1 MQTEKCLQHH
11 FHTSFCFTIATTRVR
26 ACGFSYG
33 EVPPVAQEPDVSQ
46 SGRKESPDTTS
57 MLTDLEIAK
66 AEAAAEEVAAA
77 PEEAAVA
84 PDEKAETAEQEYA
97 DINPALTESR

>member
-1 MQTEKCLQHH
+1 
-11 FHTSFCFTIATTRVR
+11 
-26 ACGFSYG
+26 
-33 EVPPVAQEPDVSQ
+33 
-46 SGRKESPDTTS
+46 

-84 PDEKAETAEQEYA
+84 PGEKAETAEQGYA